1 MNSLGII
8 LPDQL
13 SKNNLV
19 YEKLNSDDDLLL
31 YEPIES
37 FYKLNHNKQKLVFL
51 LASLRNLIEPLSKRF
66 NIIHKKVESKQKQF
80 IGSYLKELFLKKNYN
95 AIYVTKPADYETL
108 SELMF
113 FAQSQGKTLHILEDT
128 KFISDADDFKSWADG
143 KKNIV
148 QEFYYRWLRKK
159 YSILMED
166 GKPYSGVWNLDKAN
180 RAGISKLKEDPIKR
194 KAYKVDSITFDVMVE
209 VEKIFPK
216 SYGNLESFNWA
227 VTYKN
232 ANKQLNFFLDN
243 YLFNYGT
250 FQDAINKDDPF
261 LFHSL
266 LSPYLN
272 NGLLDPMECIKECEK
287 RFFDSDSAIPLN
299 SVEGFIR
306 QILGWREFIRGVYW
320 ENIPEYKSLNF
331 WNHKK
336 KLNDNWYEGNTGIPP
351 LDTAIKES
359 VKFGYTHHINRLMII
374 SNLMNLSRIKPD
386 EVYIWF
392 TEMFV
397 DAHDWVMVPNVY
409 GMGTY
414 ADGGIFST
422 KPYICG
428 SSYML
433 RMSNHKKGDW
443 CDIVDGLYW
452 KFIQDNL
459 EFFKKNPRLALMPK
473 ALEKLNKERKELI
486 FDKASDFIKK
496 NTN

>member
-66 NIIHKKVESKQKQF
+66 NIIHKKIEPKQKQF

-166 GKPYSGVWNLDKAN
+166 GKPYSGVWNLDKQN

-194 KAYKVDSITFDVMVE
+194 KAHKVDSITFDVMVE

-232 ANKQLNFFLDN
+232 ANKQLN
-243 YLFNYGT
+243 
-250 FQDAINKDDPF
+250 
-261 LFHSL
+261 
-266 LSPYLN
+266 
-272 NGLLDPMECIKECEK
+272 
-287 RFFDSDSAIPLN
+287 
-299 SVEGFIR
+299 
-306 QILGWREFIRGVYW
+306 
-320 ENIPEYKSLNF
+320 
-331 WNHKK
+331 
-336 KLNDNWYEGNTGIPP
+336 
-351 LDTAIKES
+351 
-359 VKFGYTHHINRLMII
+359 
-374 SNLMNLSRIKPD
+374 RI
-386 EVYIWF
+386 
-392 TEMFV
+392 
-397 DAHDWVMVPNVY
+397 
-409 GMGTY
+409 
-414 ADGGIFST
+414 
-422 KPYICG
+422 
-428 SSYML
+428 
-433 RMSNHKKGDW
+433 
-443 CDIVDGLYW
+443 
-452 KFIQDNL
+452 
-459 EFFKKNPRLALMPK
+459 
-473 ALEKLNKERKELI
+473 
-486 FDKASDFIKK
+486 
-496 NTN
+496 